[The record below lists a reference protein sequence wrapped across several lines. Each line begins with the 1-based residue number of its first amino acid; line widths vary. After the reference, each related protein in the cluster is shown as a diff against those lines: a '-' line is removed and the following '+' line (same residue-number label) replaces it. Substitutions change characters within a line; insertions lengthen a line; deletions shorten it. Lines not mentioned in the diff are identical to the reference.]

1 MSFLTKIIICYAIVV
16 VLSFIVMLIEVGIT
30 KSPFPGTLVVFI
42 VLIAS
47 SPYFIP
53 MMNKAHNLELVEEKV
68 ARIFGDD
75 IKKENISDDKLIV
88 YSKEGTF
95 EITYN
100 DDTNIELIKSIT
112 GSERK
117 EKEQR
122 EKTKGILKNI

>member
-1 MSFLTKIIICYAIVV
+1 M
-16 VLSFIVMLIEVGIT
+16 
-30 KSPFPGTLVVFI
+30 
-42 VLIAS
+42 LIAS

-100 DDTNIELIKSIT
+100 DDTDIELIKSIT
-112 GSERK
+112 GSESE
-117 EKEQR
+117 EKEHR
-122 EKTKGILKNI
+122 EKTKEILKNI

>member
-1 MSFLTKIIICYAIVV
+1 MSFLTKLIIIYIIVV
-16 VLSFIVMLIEVGIT
+16 ILSVIIAMIEAEVT
-30 KSPFPGTLVVFI
+30 KSPAPVTLLISICII
-42 VLIAS
+42 VMGPLS
-47 SPYFIP
+47 IP

-100 DDTNIELIKSIT
+100 DNTNIKLIKSIT
-112 GSERK
+112 GSQSK

-122 EKTKGILKNI
+122 EKTKELLKNI

>member
-1 MSFLTKIIICYAIVV
+1 MSFLTKIIICYAIAVI
-16 VLSFIVMLIEVGIT
+16 LSFIVMIIEVGIT

-75 IKKENISDDKLIV
+75 IKRENISDDKLIV
-88 YSKEGTF
+88 FSKEGAF

-100 DDTNIELIKSIT
+100 NDTDIELIKSIT
-112 GSERK
+112 ESESK
-117 EKEQR
+117 EEEQR
-122 EKTKGILKNI
+122 EKTREILRNL